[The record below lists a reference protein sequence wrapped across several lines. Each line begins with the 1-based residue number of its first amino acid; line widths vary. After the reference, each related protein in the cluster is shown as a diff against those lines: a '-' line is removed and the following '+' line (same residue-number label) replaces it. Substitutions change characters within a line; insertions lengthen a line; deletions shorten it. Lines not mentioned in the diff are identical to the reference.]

1 MRVVA
6 FIFLVGFLVGCKDEP
21 RTTKC
26 VSCFED
32 GVKIGAYKCKHC
44 GADPYGS
51 DLDRIR
57 DSQLS
62 VDEWFEEFP
71 DGPWPWQRKWPWWKW
86 PIMILLGW
94 GVGFSSIPLLLVVLH
109 LLSGDP
115 WYGGQRYMDKLMGRE
130 PKDRLEPEILLIS
143 LGFLVLTTLLIWWM
157 Y

>member
-86 PIMILLGW
+86 PIMILLACW
-94 GVGFSSIPLLLVVLH
+94 GLDCRGDFGCGISVLAALLV
-109 LLSGDP
+109 
-115 WYGGQRYMDKLMGRE
+115 
-130 PKDRLEPEILLIS
+130 
-143 LGFLVLTTLLIWWM
+143 WWL